1 MKGAAKRRG
10 STQAVRDEQAEL
22 ERQLDRTRA
31 QLTAYARDLRKIVD
45 AEREK
50 RRALDAAHKQLQLYA
65 RDVKRGFE
73 GEKRKSRE
81 LERAYRDT
89 LWRLTRAAQYKDNE
103 TAAHIRRLG
112 HYSGVVALRL
122 GVPEAEAA
130 RIAAAAPMH
139 DIGKLG
145 VPDAVL
151 HKEGAL
157 DGRECEM
164 MKRHCAFG
172 ASLLKGSASPLLE
185 TAREIALTHHER
197 WDGTG
202 YPQGLRGEE
211 IPISGRIVMLVD
223 QYDALRSQR
232 CYKPPFDHET
242 TRRILLEGDNRTRPE
257 HFDPRLLDAF
267 SALHRELKAIYGR
280 ISD

>member
-1 MKGAAKRRG
+1 
-10 STQAVRDEQAEL
+10 
-22 ERQLDRTRA
+22 
-31 QLTAYARDLRKIVD
+31 
-45 AEREK
+45 
-50 RRALDAAHKQLQLYA
+50 
-65 RDVKRGFE
+65 
-73 GEKRKSRE
+73 
-81 LERAYRDT
+81 
-89 LWRLTRAAQYKDNE
+89 
-103 TAAHIRRLG
+103 
-112 HYSGVVALRL
+112 
-122 GVPEAEAA
+122 
-130 RIAAAAPMH
+130 MH

-157 DGRECEM
+157 DGREWEM